1 MTGSG
6 PATCSRF
13 PPGVAVDR
21 RVPHG
26 RGTQLLSFCI
36 AANIRSFGTPYFS
49 PVSLATD
56 AITQQGTRLFRTLY
70 IGLILLMVAVLASVV
85 TEVAT
90 IDVRRK
96 LDNALQLERDLGLLL
111 STLLDAETGQ
121 RGYLLTEK
129 EVYLEPYRLA
139 LDSVA
144 PILRRIGSEV
154 REDSIQQLRLQR
166 VSGLTAD
173 KFAELSRTLQLDAA
187 GQRDS
192 LTRLLESDLGRS
204 LMDQIRYTI
213 DQLRQEE
220 LSDVKMR
227 QWQVDRLSTITT
239 VLRFVG
245 VLGLALVFLY
255 IYTQLRPLYAR
266 NLQAITDRDREIEER
281 KRIEEVN
288 TELIATLNGKN
299 AELDQFAYIASHDLR
314 EPLRTVSNYVE
325 VLSEDHADQLDAE
338 GREYLSVIHRSTDRM
353 RQLIDSLL
361 QYGRVGRG
369 EQRSPHVDLNQ
380 VIREAM
386 ENLHFAIEQSAAT
399 LTVADLPTLPGY
411 PIALRQLFQNLLA
424 NALKFH
430 APNTPPAVDIF
441 VADTDDDKGRI
452 TIAVRDYGIGMTA
465 ADQDKIFDLFTR
477 LHDARTYE
485 GQGIGLAFCQKI
497 VQLHQGRLTVVSEPG
512 QGSTFRFTLPVA

>member
-1 MTGSG
+1 MS
-6 PATCSRF
+6 
-13 PPGVAVDR
+13 V
-21 RVPHG
+21 
-26 RGTQLLSFCI
+26 
-36 AANIRSFGTPYFS
+36 
-49 PVSLATD
+49 ATD

-70 IGLILLMVAVLASVV
+70 IGLILLMIAVLASVV

-129 EVYLEPYRLA
+129 DAYLEPYRLA

-192 LTRLLESDLGRS
+192 LTQLLESDLGRS
-204 LMDQIRYTI
+204 LMDQIRHTI

-227 QWQVDRLSTITT
+227 QQQVDRLSAITT

-245 VLGLALVFLY
+245 VLGLAFVFYY

-266 NLQAITDRDREIEER
+266 NLQIITDRDREIEER

-288 TELIATLNGKN
+288 TELIASLNGKN

-325 VLSEDHADQLDAE
+325 VLTEDHADQLDAE
-338 GREYLSVIHRSTDRM
+338 GLEYLSVIHRSTDRM
-353 RQLIDSLL
+353 RLLIDSLL

-369 EQRSPHVDLNQ
+369 EQRNPRVDLHQ
-380 VIREAM
+380 VVREAL

-399 LTVADLPTLPGY
+399 VTVGELPTLPGY

-430 APNTPPAVDIF
+430 APGTPPVVDVF
-441 VADTDDDKGRI
+441 VADTDDGRV
-452 TIAVRDYGIGMTA
+452 TLAVRDHGIGMTA

-477 LHDARTYE
+477 LHNAHTYE
-485 GQGIGLAFCQKI
+485 GQGIGLAYCQKI
-497 VQLHQGRLTVVSEPG
+497 VQLHQGQLTVLSQPG
-512 QGSTFRFTLPVA
+512 QGSTFRVTLPTV